1 MITANRSIIRNFS
14 LMIPDSKNEIL
25 NSYALQEHTYIH
37 ITYGL
42 ISLPVCFI
50 AQTKQPETAIIF
62 RLYCIANAGSDV
74 SCFVF
79 FFLKQCFPGRRQH
92 D

>member
-1 MITANRSIIRNFS
+1 
-14 LMIPDSKNEIL
+14 MIPDSKNETL
-25 NSYALQEHTYIH
+25 NSYALQEHTYVH

-42 ISLPVCFI
+42 MSHPV
-50 AQTKQPETAIIF
+50 TKQPKTAIIF